1 MMLASPIIL
10 SELLRFSFINTILA
24 FTHHIPP
31 KCRPDTL
38 YRERHFHVPLRKGAF
53 S

>member
-1 MMLASPIIL
+1 MMLASPIFL
-10 SELLRFSFINTILA
+10 SKRLRLSFINTILA

-31 KCRPDTL
+31 KCRPDTG

-53 S
+53 A